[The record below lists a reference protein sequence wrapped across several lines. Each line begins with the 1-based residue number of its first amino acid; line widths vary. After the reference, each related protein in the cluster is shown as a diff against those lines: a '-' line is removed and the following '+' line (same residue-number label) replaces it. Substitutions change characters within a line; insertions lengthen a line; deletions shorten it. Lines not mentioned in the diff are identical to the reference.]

1 MIPVKNTNSRT
12 PFTPLMHEYLPRL
25 IGRIQYPQDEKH
37 RYVIIAHL
45 FDDTMRML
53 CALDPLI
60 EWDAI
65 IGVPYSSDRPGVFD
79 RWRNRFGD
87 NVCIPSDLEAL
98 ERQLVAILAK
108 ALEACRRNGQRLIV
122 QDVGGFAA
130 PILSTY
136 FRDQSHLVKGVI
148 EITKQGVWRAAKLD
162 LDFPVLHCADSE
174 LKRLEAQRC
183 GETVARCLDGVAR
196 DLGQSLAGRQA
207 TVFGGGW
214 IGAGVARA
222 LARLDM
228 TVAIVDRDPM
238 KLVEARLN
246 GFAADAHGSAIERS
260 TLVVGA
266 TGQTSITPKILRR
279 MPQDALVA
287 SASSRRSE
295 IDMDWLGALDRE
307 RVSFCLDAY
316 TLPRRS
322 DDTGGDDT
330 GGDASGGGA
339 GRKRLLVVNNGYP
352 ANFIVGG
359 GSVADEIVEPIL
371 GELIVL
377 MRALVLHDHTPGVH
391 RITAAQE
398 AECASLWLDM
408 RDATIARPA

>member
-1 MIPVKNTNSRT
+1 MTTASIVRSRT
-12 PFTPLMHEYLPRL
+12 PFKPLMHEYLPRL
-25 IGRIQYPQDEKH
+25 VGRLDYPQDDKH
-37 RYVIIAHL
+37 RYIIIAHL

-60 EWDAI
+60 KWDAI
-65 IGVPYSSDRPGVFD
+65 VGVPYSSDRPGVLD

-87 NVCIPSDLEAL
+87 NVCIPSDLGSL
-98 ERQLVAILAK
+98 ELQIVAILSK
-108 ALEACRRNGQRLIV
+108 SLEACRRNGQRLIV
-122 QDVGGFAA
+122 QDVGGFVG
-130 PILSTY
+130 PILNTY

-148 EITKQGVWRAAKLD
+148 EITKQGVWRVAKLD

-214 IGAGVARA
+214 IGSGVARA

-238 KLVEARLN
+238 KLIEARLN
-246 GFAADAHGSAIERS
+246 GFAADTHGGAIERS
-260 TLVVGA
+260 TLVVGS
-266 TGQTSITPKILRR
+266 TGQTSITPQVMLRI
-279 MPQDALVA
+279 PQDALVA

-295 IDMDWLGALDRE
+295 IDMDWLDAMDCE

-316 TLPRRS
+316 TLPQRS
-322 DDTGGDDT
+322 DGACGGDVGSDE
-330 GGDASGGGA
+330 AGGA
-339 GRKRLLVVNNGYP
+339 AAGKRLLVVNNGYP

-377 MRALVLHDHTPGVH
+377 MRALVLQDHAPGVH

-408 RDATIARPA
+408 RDETIARQI